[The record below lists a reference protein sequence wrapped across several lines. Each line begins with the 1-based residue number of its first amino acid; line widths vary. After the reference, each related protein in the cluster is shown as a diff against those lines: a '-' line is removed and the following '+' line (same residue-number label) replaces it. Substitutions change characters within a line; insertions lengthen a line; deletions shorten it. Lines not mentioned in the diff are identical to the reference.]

1 MVWINFAI
9 ALAIIIF
16 AGTRLARY
24 GDAIAEKTGLGRL
37 WIGLILLA
45 AITSVPELATGISA
59 VALVGDPDLAMGA
72 LFGSNI
78 FNLAILALIDTVHP
92 YTPILNLVSSRQLLV
107 ALGGILL
114 IGVAGLGILAG
125 DILSPI
131 ALGWLGVSS
140 IVVLLLYLWLIRVMF
155 RREQREQ
162 NEQPPVSEPQAT
174 RYHEM
179 SHRDVW
185 LKFGLASAAVIG
197 AGIWVSFL
205 GEEIAVVTGWETSF
219 VGSLFLAVSTSMP
232 ELVVTFA
239 ALRLGAYDM
248 AVADLL
254 GSNMFNMAIILP
266 IDLFYTQQA
275 VLSASSSVHLI
286 TAAVGIVMTLVVI
299 VGMRLKSKRK
309 TFRLFS
315 WYGAVLFGFYLAG
328 FYILFKASAG

>member
-1 MVWINFAI
+1 MVWLNFAI
-9 ALAIIIF
+9 ALAIIII

-45 AITSVPELATGISA
+45 AITSIPELATGISS
-59 VALVGDPDLAMGA
+59 VALVGDPDLAVGA

-92 YTPILNLVSSRQLLV
+92 YTPLLSLVSGRQLLV

-140 IVVLLLYLWLIRVMF
+140 VVVLLLYMWLIRVMF

-162 NEQPPVSEPQAT
+162 NEQPPAPEPQET

-179 SHRDVW
+179 SHREVW

-205 GEEIAVVTGWETSF
+205 GEEIAVVTGWDTSF

-266 IDLFYTQQA
+266 IDLFYTKQA
-275 VLSASSSVHLI
+275 VLSATSSVHLI

-299 VGMRLKSKRK
+299 VGMRLKRKRK
-309 TFRLFS
+309 AFRLFS
-315 WYGAVLFGFYLAG
+315 WYGILLFGFYLAG

>member
-1 MVWINFAI
+1 LVWLNFAI
-9 ALAIIIF
+9 ALAIIII

-45 AITSVPELATGISA
+45 AITSIPELATGISS
-59 VALVGDPDLAMGA
+59 VALVGDPDLAIGA

-92 YTPILNLVSSRQLLV
+92 YTPLLSLVSSRQLLV

-140 IVVLLLYLWLIRVMF
+140 VVVLLLYLWLIRVMF

-162 NEQPPVSEPQAT
+162 NEQPPAPEPQET

-179 SHRDVW
+179 SHREVW

-286 TAAVGIVMTLVVI
+286 TAAVGIVMTTVVI
-299 VGMRLKSKRK
+299 VGMRLKRKRK
-309 TFRLFS
+309 AFRLFS
-315 WYGAVLFGFYLAG
+315 WYGILLFGLYLAG

>member
-1 MVWINFAI
+1 LIWLKFAI
-9 ALAIIIF
+9 ALAIILF

-59 VALVGDPDLAMGA
+59 VALVGDPDLAVGA

-78 FNLAILALIDTVHP
+78 FNLAILALIDTIHP
-92 YTPILNLVSSRQLLV
+92 YAPLLSLISSRQMLV
-107 ALGGILL
+107 AIGGVLL
-114 IGVAGLGILAG
+114 IGVAGLSILG
-125 DILSPI
+125 GEILSPM

-140 IVVLLLYLWLIRVMF
+140 IVILLLYLWLVRTMF
-155 RREQREQ
+155 RREQ
-162 NEQPPVSEPQAT
+162 NEQPSDSEPQQT
-174 RYHEM
+174 LYHNM
-179 SHRDVW
+179 SRRSVW

-205 GEEIAVVTGWETSF
+205 GDEIAVVTGWDTSF

-232 ELVVTFA
+232 ELVVTLA
-239 ALRLGAYDM
+239 ALRLGAYDL
-248 AVADLL
+248 AVADIL

-266 IDLFYTQQA
+266 IDLFYTQKA
-275 VLSASSSVHLI
+275 VLSAASNVHLI
-286 TAAVGIVMTLVVI
+286 TATVGIVMTLVVI
-299 VGMRLKSKRK
+299 AGMRLKRKRK

-315 WYGAVLFGFYLAG
+315 WYSALLFGFYLAG
-328 FYILFKASAG
+328 FYILFRAGLG